1 MPFRLVIALSF
12 ILFKVNFT
20 QDASAQQHTYTINL
34 RGDKIG
40 EISATKVEDAGVI
53 SYLVISDVTFKVL
66 WKSYNRKTEHNLLI
80 ENDRIK
86 KSYSGIYMN
95 KNKEDSASMEL
106 INNTYKCYKY
116 PDKNFD
122 LSNADI
128 SYFSAKMYFEEP
140 VNIKSVFSERFLEY
154 CPIEAL
160 GNHKYKL
167 SLPNGKD
174 NIYTYDAEGK
184 LMEVYVDRTW
194 FSLKFEKQH

>member
-1 MPFRLVIALSF
+1 MPYRLLIVLSF
-12 ILFKVNFT
+12 ILLKINSAN
-20 QDASAQQHTYTINL
+20 DASAQQHSYIINL

-40 EISATKVEDAGVI
+40 EISATKTVENGKT

-95 KNKEDSASMEL
+95 KTKEDSASMEYL
-106 INNTYKCYKY
+106 DNGYKCFKF
-116 PDKNFD
+116 PDKHFNME
-122 LSNADI
+122 NADI

-140 VNIKSVFSERFLEY
+140 TNIKSVFSERFLEY
-154 CPIEAL
+154 CPIEPL
-160 GNHKYKL
+160 GDHKYKL
-167 SLPNGKD
+167 SLPNGKE
-174 NIYTYDAEGK
+174 NIYTYADGK
-184 LMEVYVDRTW
+184 LVEVYVDRTW